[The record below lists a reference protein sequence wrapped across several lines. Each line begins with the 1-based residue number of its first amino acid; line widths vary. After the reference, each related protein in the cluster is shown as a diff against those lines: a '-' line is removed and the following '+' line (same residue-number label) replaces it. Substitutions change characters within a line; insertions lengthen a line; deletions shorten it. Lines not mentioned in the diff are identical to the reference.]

1 MSMMIWVIA
10 GMYLFRMVIRDLV
23 TPYTYSEYCTGQLEL
38 EAINFK
44 ENMVLFDTA
53 FTALTALMFLSMYYI
68 FASASNG
75 SIRPKAEK
83 KQKKT
88 SSASDAEV
96 LDLDDMRTRNS
107 SYKQSVYR

>member
-1 MSMMIWVIA
+1 MNV
-10 GMYLFRMVIRDLV
+10 
-23 TPYTYSEYCTGQLEL
+23 
-38 EAINFK
+38 
-44 ENMVLFDTA
+44 FDTIFTCITA
-53 FTALTALMFLSMYYI
+53 FMFLSMYYI

-107 SYKQSVYR
+107 SYKKSVYR